1 MKPLLLLLPLL
12 VACSTAP
19 APTGAVSNS
28 RISDPVARIFAE
40 LDRDGSGG
48 LALGELMAH
57 DPKALLPLLDRD
69 RDGTVSLEELRAD
82 LDAWPEP
89 RAAQPD
95 RPRDPPPGD
104 LPPPVLRP
112 GQQERP
118 EDAQDG
124 PPPPKRTP

>member
-1 MKPLLLLLPLL
+1 MRPVLPALILLCG
-12 VACSTAP
+12 CSSAP
-19 APTGAVSNS
+19 SPSPTT

-48 LALGELMAH
+48 LGLGELMAH
-57 DPKALLPLLDRD
+57 DPKALLPLLDTD
-69 RDGTVSLEELRAD
+69 RDGAVSLEELRAD
-82 LDAWPEP
+82 LNTWPEP
-89 RAAQPD
+89 RSAQPE

-118 EDAQDG
+118 EDAKDG
-124 PPPPKRTP
+124 PPPRERQP